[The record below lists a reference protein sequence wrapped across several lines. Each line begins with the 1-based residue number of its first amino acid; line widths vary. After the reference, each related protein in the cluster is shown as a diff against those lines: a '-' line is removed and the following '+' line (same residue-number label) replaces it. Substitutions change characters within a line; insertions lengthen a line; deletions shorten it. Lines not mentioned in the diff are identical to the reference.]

1 MANPQD
7 KSNQRVEETVR
18 QTGDRTAEQSNRAGQ
33 AAADASG
40 KMAQAGADVSE
51 KVAQAGVNLFQQNAD
66 TMQNAWR
73 IGLDMATALM
83 GRSTD
88 QLDRTLGLS
97 GKEAEQAKERA
108 SRNTEVILYS
118 TTEASKLMSGVSRE
132 YMEFARHQ
140 MEKSLERMN
149 HLHSCRTPQDFAA
162 AQGDFLREMLAGAF
176 ESSRRMAEMSLKIA
190 EDATKRVQN
199 LEGHAA

>member
-7 KSNQRVEETVR
+7 KSNQRVEETAR
-18 QTGDRTAEQSNRAGQ
+18 QMGDRTAEQSGQ

-40 KMAQAGADVSE
+40 KIAQAGADVSE
-51 KVAQAGVNLFQQNAD
+51 KVAQAGVNLFQQN
-66 TMQNAWR
+66 TETLQNAWR

-97 GKEAEQAKERA
+97 GNEAEQAKERA

-132 YMEFARHQ
+132 YMEFTRHQ

-149 HLHSCRTPQDFAA
+149 HLQSCRTPQEFVA
-162 AQGDFLREMLAGAF
+162 AQGDFLREMMAGAF
-176 ESSRRMAEMSLKIA
+176 ESGRRMAEMSLKIA
-190 EDATKRVQN
+190 EEAAKRVQN
-199 LEGHAA
+199 LERHAA

>member
-7 KSNQRVEETVR
+7 KSNQRAEETVR
-18 QTGDRTAEQSNRAGQ
+18 QTGDRTAEQANRAGQ
-33 AAADASG
+33 AVADAGG

-51 KVAQAGVNLFQQNAD
+51 KMAQAGTNLLQQNAD

-73 IGLDMATALM
+73 IGLEMATALM

-97 GKEAEQAKERA
+97 GKEAEEAKERA

-132 YMEFARHQ
+132 YMEFTRHQ

-149 HLHSCRTPQDFAA
+149 HLQSCRTPQEFAV
-162 AQGDFLREMLAGAF
+162 AQGDFLREMMAGAF

-190 EDATKRVQN
+190 EDTAKRVQN
-199 LEGHAA
+199 LERHAA

>member
-7 KSNQRVEETVR
+7 KSNQRVEETAR
-18 QTGDRTAEQSNRAGQ
+18 QMGDRAAEQSNRAGQ
-33 AAADASG
+33 AAADAGG
-40 KMAQAGADVSE
+40 KLAQAGADVSE
-51 KVAQAGVNLFQQNAD
+51 KVAHAGVNLLQQNAD

-73 IGLDMATALM
+73 MGLEMATALM

-97 GKEAEQAKERA
+97 GKEAEEAKERA

-149 HLHSCRTPQDFAA
+149 HLQSCRTPQEFAV
-162 AQGDFLREMLAGAF
+162 AQSDFLREMMAGAF

-190 EDATKRVQN
+190 EDTAKRVQN
-199 LEGHAA
+199 LERHAA

>member
-7 KSNQRVEETVR
+7 KSNQRVEETAR
-18 QTGDRTAEQSNRAGQ
+18 QMGERTAEQANRAGQ
-33 AAADASG
+33 AAADAGGTMAQAGADLSE
-40 KMAQAGADVSE
+40 KMAQAGA
-51 KVAQAGVNLFQQNAD
+51 NLFQQNAD
-66 TMQNAWR
+66 TMQNAWHM
-73 IGLDMATALM
+73 GLEMAAALM

-88 QLDRTLGLS
+88 QLDRRLGLS
-97 GKEAEQAKERA
+97 GREAEEAKERA

-140 MEKSLERMN
+140 MDKSLERMN
-149 HLHSCRTPQDFAA
+149 HLQSCRTPQEFVA
-162 AQGDFLREMLAGAF
+162 AQGDFLREMITGAF

-190 EDATKRVQN
+190 DDAAKRVQN
-199 LEGHAA
+199 LERHAA

>member
-7 KSNQRVEETVR
+7 KSNQRVEDTAR
-18 QTGDRTAEQSNRAGQ
+18 QTGDRTAEQANRAGQ

-40 KMAQAGADVSE
+40 KIAQAGADVSE
-51 KVAQAGVNLFQQNAD
+51 KVAQAGVNLFQQNAE
-66 TMQNAWR
+66 TLQNAWR

-97 GKEAEQAKERA
+97 GKEAEEAKERT
-108 SRNTEVILYS
+108 SRNAEVILYS
-118 TTEASKLMSGVSRE
+118 TTEASKVMSGISRE

-149 HLHSCRTPQDFAA
+149 HLQSCRTPQEFAA
-162 AQGDFLREMLAGAF
+162 AQGDFLREVMAGAF
-176 ESSRRMAEMSLKIA
+176 ESSRRMAEMSLKLA
-190 EDATKRVQN
+190 DDAAKRVQN
-199 LEGHAA
+199 SERHAA